1 MAKGRD
7 FQGAAVEAR
16 GIFKSFGPISV
27 LNDLSVEISRGIT
40 CCLLG
45 PNGSGKT
52 TFIRAIGGLIRLDA
66 GELNVLGLPV
76 SEVSRIYPRIG
87 YMTQHKALYPDLTLQ
102 ENMEFFAGLY
112 GWQGK
117 QRSERISELLDMVDL
132 EEHRHRLAGDLSGGM
147 YQRLSLAC
155 TLIHEPDLLLLDE
168 PTVGVDP
175 KLRQTFWD
183 YFNLLT
189 SQGKTVLITTHLMDE
204 AEKCKVVGFM
214 RSGKLAAQ
222 ASPEEIKRLAGL
234 RPRMDI
240 WVKNI
245 EEVASALSAQ
255 GYDVLRIDEVLQIIL
270 DSHEQIKEVLDQVQP
285 LDVRIREP
293 SLEEAFLRLSEAEL
307 E

>member
-1 MAKGRD
+1 MAGGGD
-7 FQGAAVEAR
+7 HQGAAVQAR
-16 GIFKSFGPISV
+16 GVFKSFGPLRV
-27 LNDLSVEISRGIT
+27 LDDFSIDIPHGIT
-40 CCLLG
+40 YCLLG

-52 TFIRAIGGLIRLDA
+52 TFIRAIAGLIRLDA
-66 GELNVLGLPV
+66 GQLSVLGSPV
-76 SEVSRIYPRIG
+76 SEVSRIYPKIG

-112 GWQGK
+112 GWEG
-117 QRSERISELLDMVDL
+117 QRRSKRISELLEMVDL

-189 SQGKTVLITTHLMDE
+189 TQGKTVLITTHLMDE

-240 WVKNI
+240 WVKNM
-245 EEVASALSAQ
+245 EEVSSSLSAQ